1 MRNIYKMREW
11 KRNAISP
18 PWWNPPWRDEGAY
31 LTKTFSPQCINKN
44 SSERCCYVRS
54 EQTDLVYA
62 NAKDLIQSWRIYI
75 RVASLYLAS
84 FVTRR
89 FWFEADLYPISMYII
104 FSRAKYIISFL
115 SSLLACWS
123 FVFGGEIWHFRKW
136 RWRNLAEAP
145 GMMLTT

>member
-18 PWWNPPWRDEGAY
+18 PWWNPPWCGEGAY

-75 RVASLYLAS
+75 RVASLSLLSSRHLSVLVRGRLISYIKIYHLFAS
-84 FVTRR
+84 
-89 FWFEADLYPISMYII
+89 YQ
-104 FSRAKYIISFL
+104 YIISFPL
-115 SSLLACWS
+115 QVLVAGV
-123 FVFGGEIWHFRKW
+123 FVFGGEIWHFQIR
-136 RWRNLAEAP
+136 R
-145 GMMLTT
+145 

>member
-18 PWWNPPWRDEGAY
+18 PWWNPPWCGEGAY

-75 RVASLYLAS
+75 RVASLSLLSSRHLSVSVRGRLISYIKIYHLFAS
-84 FVTRR
+84 
-89 FWFEADLYPISMYII
+89 YQ
-104 FSRAKYIISFL
+104 YIISFPL
-115 SSLLACWS
+115 QVLVAGV
-123 FVFGGEIWHFRKW
+123 FVFGGEIWHFQTR
-136 RWRNLAEAP
+136 R
-145 GMMLTT
+145 

>member
-18 PWWNPPWRDEGAY
+18 PWWNPPWCGEGAY

-44 SSERCCYVRS
+44 SSERFCYVRS

-75 RVASLYLAS
+75 RVASLSLLSSRHLSVLVRGRLISYIKIYHLFAS
-84 FVTRR
+84 
-89 FWFEADLYPISMYII
+89 YQ
-104 FSRAKYIISFL
+104 YIISFPL
-115 SSLLACWS
+115 QVLVAGV
-123 FVFGGEIWHFRKW
+123 FVFGGEIWHFQIR
-136 RWRNLAEAP
+136 R
-145 GMMLTT
+145 

>member
-44 SSERCCYVRS
+44 SSERFCYVRS
-54 EQTDLVYA
+54 EQTDLVYT

-75 RVASLYLAS
+75 RVASLSLLSSRHLSVLVRGRLISYIKIYHLFAS
-84 FVTRR
+84 
-89 FWFEADLYPISMYII
+89 YQ
-104 FSRAKYIISFL
+104 YIISFPL
-115 SSLLACWS
+115 QVLVAGV
-123 FVFGGEIWHFRKW
+123 FVFGGEIWHFQTR
-136 RWRNLAEAP
+136 R
-145 GMMLTT
+145 